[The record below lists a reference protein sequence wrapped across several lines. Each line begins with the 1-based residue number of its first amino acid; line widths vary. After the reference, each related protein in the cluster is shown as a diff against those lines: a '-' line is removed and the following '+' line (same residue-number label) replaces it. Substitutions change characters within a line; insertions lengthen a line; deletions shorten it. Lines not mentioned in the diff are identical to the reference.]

1 MIKKNIFFFKIVIL
15 YSLFINV
22 SYADIQ
28 KQIIN
33 KVTSIKTLSFDFEQQ
48 IDDKKEVGKCAI
60 KYPLLMKCDYYNLK
74 QKTIISNGKTLAV
87 IKKKYKRVYLYP
99 LKSTLLFQILRK
111 GEIFNLIR
119 NNEPKTL
126 DSNLIVFTAV
136 GTKNETLKI
145 LFDKKSLELRGWKT
159 VDAYSNK
166 VTFLMSNL
174 IINQKIEDKF
184 FKIPQESDL

>member
-1 MIKKNIFFFKIVIL
+1 LIKKNIFFVKILII
-15 YSLFINV
+15 YSLVINV

-33 KVTSIKTLSFDFEQQ
+33 KITSTKTLSFNFEQQ
-48 IDDKKEVGKCAI
+48 IGEKKEIGKCAI

-74 QKTIISNGKTLAV
+74 QKTIISNGTTLAV
-87 IKKKYKRVYLYP
+87 VKKKYKRVYLYP
-99 LKSTLLFQILRK
+99 LKPTLLFQILRK
-111 GEIFNLIR
+111 EEIFNLVR
-119 NNEPKTL
+119 NNKPEKL
-126 DSNLIVFTAV
+126 DSNLIVFTAI

-145 LFDKKSLELRGWKT
+145 LFDEKSLELRGWKT

-166 VTFLMSNL
+166 VTFLISDLM
-174 IINQKIEDKF
+174 INQKIEDKF

>member
-1 MIKKNIFFFKIVIL
+1 MIKKNFFFLKILIL